1 MIKLTYNKQKKRW
14 KNAFPQQTPFK
25 WDKTNSFKNNIITF
39 NNSKVKPLLTKGLAK
54 TILQTVD
61 YYGTPVITKSP
72 WFITPK
78 LGN

>member
-14 KNAFPQQTPFK
+14 RKAFTQQTPFK
-25 WDKTNSFKNNIITF
+25 WDKASSFKNNIISFTD
-39 NNSKVKPLLTKGLAK
+39 SKVKPSFIKGLAN
-54 TILQTVD
+54 IGLQTVD